1 MLARLFLYTG
11 IHRNARNDR
20 DGAKRNRGYAC
31 IRRNPQRNGD
41 FTIDELEKSRKI
53 NTFRDFL
60 VSEFRTDFF
69 RQSVVVCHNL
79 IGFIC

>member
-1 MLARLFLYTG
+1 MTEMERSE
-11 IHRNARNDR
+11 IEVIS
-20 DGAKRNRGYAC
+20 C